1 MEFEWDEAKN
11 RANREKHGISF
22 EEAVGLFAGKYVLIP
37 ARSGPEGEERWKA
50 VGPLRN
56 RPVIVV
62 VHTDRSGRV
71 RIMSVRPASRKE
83 RRRYDGTHST
93 RET

>member
-1 MEFEWDEAKN
+1 
-11 RANREKHGISF
+11 
-22 EEAVGLFAGKYVLIP
+22 
-37 ARSGPEGEERWKA
+37 
-50 VGPLRN
+50 
-56 RPVIVV
+56 VIVV

-83 RRRYDGTHST
+83 RRRYDGTHRT